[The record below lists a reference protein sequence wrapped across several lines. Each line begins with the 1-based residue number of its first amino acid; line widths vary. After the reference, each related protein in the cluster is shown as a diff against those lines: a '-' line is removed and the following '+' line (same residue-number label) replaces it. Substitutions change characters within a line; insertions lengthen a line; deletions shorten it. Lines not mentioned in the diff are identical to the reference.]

1 MTCEYAL
8 IAEPNAS
15 RRSFWASN
23 LAQEGLACVATT
35 DGEETIEVLC
45 TSGPPVLLL
54 VELALPIMDGFRVID
69 RLRRVVM
76 PEECPVIVV
85 SAFRELREEALLLR
99 DRLGISLILTPQ
111 VPAEKVRQAVRGLI
125 PGQENV
131 PGAQPA
137 AAVPITVGPQGA
149 PPRARWRGPQAM
161 RRVADRQPPSSRG
174 GNGRR
179 HSDPPPPP
187 SSVC

>member
-1 MTCEYAL
+1 MTCAYAL
-8 IAEPNAS
+8 IAEPNSS

-45 TSGPPVLLL
+45 TAGPPVLLL

-99 DRLGISLILTPQ
+99 DRLGI
-111 VPAEKVRQAVRGLI
+111 
-125 PGQENV
+125 
-131 PGAQPA
+131 
-137 AAVPITVGPQGA
+137 
-149 PPRARWRGPQAM
+149 
-161 RRVADRQPPSSRG
+161 
-174 GNGRR
+174 
-179 HSDPPPPP
+179 
-187 SSVC
+187 